1 MALTQCVGAL
11 RRGWRAIG
19 KFRRR
24 AKSFDGMLDGRPTR
38 SALGPV
44 NTTSTCALQGQKGH
58 ARGAKPKAGSLPG
71 EALQR
76 RAWPFWQQPDGNGW
90 HGAPL
95 FVALLAETPG
105 LRCVGR
111 LDWHPMP
118 AVRTRGHS
126 ANRPY

>member
-1 MALTQCVGAL
+1 
-11 RRGWRAIG
+11 
-19 KFRRR
+19 
-24 AKSFDGMLDGRPTR
+24 
-38 SALGPV
+38 
-44 NTTSTCALQGQKGH
+44 
-58 ARGAKPKAGSLPG
+58 G

-105 LRCVGR
+105 LSFVGR

-126 ANRPY
+126 VNRPYRHCSTHPDTSTLPSERRVRVPLRSRVVQTMSESTLAKRIPLLG